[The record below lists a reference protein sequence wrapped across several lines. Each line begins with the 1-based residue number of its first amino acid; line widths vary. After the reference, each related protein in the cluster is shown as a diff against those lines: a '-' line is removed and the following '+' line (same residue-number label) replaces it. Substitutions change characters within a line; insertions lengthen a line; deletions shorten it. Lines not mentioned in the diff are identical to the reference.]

1 MQVGTKL
8 GAYEVIAKLGE
19 GGMGEVYRARDT
31 TLGRNVAIKILPDLF
46 ADDPDRL
53 ARFER
58 EARTLASLNHP
69 NIAQIYGLEGTP
81 RALVMELVEGE
92 DLSVRLARGPMP
104 LSEALPVAKQVADA
118 VEAAHDQG
126 IIHRDLKPANIKLRP
141 DGTVKVLDFGL
152 ARAMTA
158 GSDSAAGVNAQSSP
172 TFTAHGT
179 LMGMIVGTAAY
190 MAPEQARGR
199 AVDRRADIWAFGC
212 VLFEM
217 LSGCR
222 PFSGSDVSETLAT
235 VIKDEPPWGVLPP
248 DLPDPLRRLLRRCL
262 EKDPRR
268 RLSSIGDARLELE
281 EPAVPASASAGPTSP
296 RARSTAGWIV
306 AAIMTM
312 VAAGTAIWA
321 VWFRGSAAAPLMR
334 VTVQAPRE
342 HRLYRDPANIAIS
355 PDGTRVAFV
364 TGASPSDATL
374 WVRGLDRLDAVAI
387 EDSVGAQLPFWSP
400 DSAMV
405 GFFAGGHLKV
415 VSPGGGAPQI
425 LADAPDG
432 RGASWG
438 SNGDI
443 VFAAA
448 NAGPILRV
456 SANGGAVTTA
466 TELRTADGE
475 TGHRFPWFLPDGTH
489 FLFAAVPSKSNQF
502 AIYSAAVG
510 STARELV
517 LTAETAPLYADPGH
531 LIYSRNGVLV
541 AHPFDARSRTVSGEA
556 IPIGDMPG
564 EVNLEYSA
572 GWAASVSR
580 TGSLIYLS
588 AAQSRS
594 RLAWL
599 DQTGREVG
607 AVNVPP
613 APYFGVGL
621 ARDGQRAVVAQ
632 LSAPRSSL
640 WLADLIRGG
649 LTPIAEATAF
659 HSNPIWSGDGR
670 HVVFGTDRAG
680 PVDLHIWDV
689 SAARDEVLYESES
702 LFKYPASWSPDGRTI
717 VFTDARPDTG
727 SDLWT
732 IAPFGDRTPVPFLR
746 TRAEETYGA
755 ISPDGRWIAY
765 HSNHAGPFD
774 VYVQPFPGGGNPV
787 RVTTTRTLDWG
798 LWWNRD
804 GSQLLI
810 LGDRLD
816 LVLVDVRLTPT
827 FAVGATRVAGKLN
840 FPIIA
845 ANSIDATDDLGRLL
859 AAIPEADGARFMT
872 VVLNWRTRDAQQ
884 RP

>member
-1 MQVGTKL
+1 MQVGAKL
-8 GAYEVIAKLGE
+8 GPYEVIAKLGE

-126 IIHRDLKPANIKLRP
+126 IIHRDLKPANIKVRP

-222 PFSGSDVSETLAT
+222 PFSGSDTSETLAT

-248 DLPDPLRRLLRRCL
+248 DLPDSLRRLLRRCL

-281 EPAVPASASAGPTSP
+281 EPAVPASPSAGPTSP
-296 RARSTAGWIV
+296 RARSNAGWIV
-306 AAIMTM
+306 AAIMTI

-342 HRLYRDPANIAIS
+342 HRLYRDPANIALS

-405 GFFAGGHLKV
+405 GFFAEGHLKV
-415 VSPGGGAPQI
+415 VSPGGGPPQI

-517 LTAETAPLYADPGH
+517 LTAETAPLYADPGY
-531 LIYSRNGVLV
+531 LIYSRKGVLV

-556 IPIGDMPG
+556 ISIGDMPG

-599 DQTGREVG
+599 DQTGHEVG

-621 ARDGQRAVVAQ
+621 ARDGQQAVVAQ
-632 LSAPRSSL
+632 ISAPRSSL
-640 WLADLIRGG
+640 WLVDLIRGG

-702 LFKYPASWSPDGRTI
+702 LFKYPASWSRDGRTI
-717 VFTDARPDTG
+717 VFTDSRPDTG
-727 SDLWT
+727 NDLWT

-765 HSNHAGPFD
+765 HSNHAGAFD

-798 LWWNRD
+798 LWWKRD

-810 LGDRLD
+810 LGGRLD

-827 FAVGATRVAGKLN
+827 FAVGATRVVGKLN

>member
-126 IIHRDLKPANIKLRP
+126 IIHRDLKPANIKVRP

-281 EPAVPASASAGPTSP
+281 EPAVPASPSAGPTSP
-296 RARSTAGWIV
+296 RARSSAGWIV
-306 AAIMTM
+306 AAIMTI

-321 VWFRGSAAAPLMR
+321 VWVRGSAVAPLMR

-364 TGASPSDATL
+364 TGASRSDATL

-405 GFFAGGHLKV
+405 GFFAEGHLKV

-517 LTAETAPLYADPGH
+517 LTAETAPLYADPGY
-531 LIYSRNGVLV
+531 LIYSRKGVLV

-556 IPIGDMPG
+556 ISIGDMPG

-621 ARDGQRAVVAQ
+621 ARDGQQAVVAQ

-702 LFKYPASWSPDGRTI
+702 LFKYPASWSADGRTI

-727 SDLWT
+727 NDLWT

-765 HSNHAGPFD
+765 HSNHAGAFD

-798 LWWNRD
+798 LWWKRD

-810 LGDRLD
+810 LGGRLD

-827 FAVGATRVAGKLN
+827 FAVGATRVVGKLN